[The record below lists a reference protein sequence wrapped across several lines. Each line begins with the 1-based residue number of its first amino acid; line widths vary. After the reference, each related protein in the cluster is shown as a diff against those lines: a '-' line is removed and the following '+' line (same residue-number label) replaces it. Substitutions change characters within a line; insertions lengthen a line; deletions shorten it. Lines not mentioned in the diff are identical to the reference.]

1 MTRSAGNRF
10 RTRKLSTKQSLAILR
25 ENQIDSVDD
34 DAQRHIP
41 QIETGVE
48 RQEEIEHHLQA
59 AISAH
64 QAAAVGSKE
73 SKKVFIPTPNTTELS
88 AEQYAKLYPKKFQQP
103 FSYIRSSATVED
115 CCGTSYCMS
124 EEDDKYLAELNAAQA
139 KANLPTITEDEFES
153 LIELYE
159 NQIKE
164 MQPYLTL
171 DVNNIIGYDE
181 LAASFIADMND
192 NVRSV
197 SRPIYDYWRGH
208 KIVRTGKSIIPCLKF
223 EQGNEKDE
231 GDPYVCF
238 RRREVRQ
245 VRKTRRT
252 DAQSTDKL
260 KKLRQ
265 DIETARGLVNDVRQR
280 EVMRKNSYKF
290 DMQIFEQR
298 RIVIDLKRKHGI
310 KDSDE
315 DLVNK
320 PKRRQAEPAAPPTLR
335 IPIRQDGK
343 PPDADLRHL
352 STLRAEEE
360 KRRLEKYNQ
369 LRKLRPLS
377 KYPLLDVTHDT
388 LGMHMPSATVTT
400 PPPTKYCN
408 VQTFY
413 LPSPPNSAESLPSS
427 PIEESPSEN
436 SPQVSIVQASPSKT
450 SQDVPSFRRRVGR
463 GGRILIDRRGRST
476 PTTPMDIDPV
486 MADRMKYDHDDEDS
500 EAQHHEIMV
509 DPSSALQIKFRARL
523 NTPPPD
529 NHSITLRRQV
539 MAGSPVLIAPGAGSP
554 NAQMRLPNGHPPPGM
569 TQHVIMTPNGVPG
582 VAYPRPPL
590 GPPGR

>member
-1 MTRSAGNRF
+1 
-10 RTRKLSTKQSLAILR
+10 
-25 ENQIDSVDD
+25 
-34 DAQRHIP
+34 
-41 QIETGVE
+41 
-48 RQEEIEHHLQA
+48 
-59 AISAH
+59 
-64 QAAAVGSKE
+64 
-73 SKKVFIPTPNTTELS
+73 
-88 AEQYAKLYPKKFQQP
+88 
-103 FSYIRSSATVED
+103 
-115 CCGTSYCMS
+115 
-124 EEDDKYLAELNAAQA
+124 
-139 KANLPTITEDEFES
+139 
-153 LIELYE
+153 
-159 NQIKE
+159 
-164 MQPYLTL
+164 
-171 DVNNIIGYDE
+171 
-181 LAASFIADMND
+181 
-192 NVRSV
+192 
-197 SRPIYDYWRGH
+197 
-208 KIVRTGKSIIPCLKF
+208 
-223 EQGNEKDE
+223 
-231 GDPYVCF
+231 
-238 RRREVRQ
+238 
-245 VRKTRRT
+245 
-252 DAQSTDKL
+252 
-260 KKLRQ
+260 
-265 DIETARGLVNDVRQR
+265 
-280 EVMRKNSYKF
+280 MRKNSYKF

-320 PKRRQAEPAAPPTLR
+320 VCNSPHIYSRALLTFQPQPKRRQAEPAAPPTLR

-509 DPSSALQIKFRARL
+509 DPSSAL
-523 NTPPPD
+523 
-529 NHSITLRRQV
+529 
-539 MAGSPVLIAPGAGSP
+539 
-554 NAQMRLPNGHPPPGM
+554 
-569 TQHVIMTPNGVPG
+569 
-582 VAYPRPPL
+582 
-590 GPPGR
+590 